1 MKNVNWTCT
10 QTEERLSDYL
20 DGLLAGEERREF
32 DLHVAACSR
41 CAPLVRQ
48 VSGLVGRLRALEP
61 LEVPPQLVPAIL
73 DQTLGPRKEKKEGR
87 SGLFGWLR
95 PVWQPRFAMGAVTV
109 MATLLIL
116 LQALGVR
123 PSALTASDFN
133 PTNLYRNANRHAHL
147 VYARG
152 AKFVN
157 DLRVVYEIQ
166 SRLRLESP
174 PVPAS
179 EPEATPPQP
188 NPQQKTERDGKP
200 GRSAIRE
207 PLEFAAILIP
217 VPRSLR

>member
-1 MKNVNWTCT
+1 MNVNWSCT

-20 DGLLAGEERREF
+20 DGLLAVEDRREF
-32 DLHVAACSR
+32 DLHVASCSR

-48 VSGLVGRLRALEP
+48 VGGVVGRLRALEP
-61 LEVPPQLVPAIL
+61 LEVPSRLLPAIL
-73 DQTLGPRKEKKEGR
+73 DQTLGPRKATKEGQG
-87 SGLFGWLR
+87 GLFGWLR
-95 PVWQPRFAMGAVTV
+95 PVWQPRYAMGAVTV

-116 LQALGVR
+116 FQALGVR
-123 PSALTASDFN
+123 PSALTAADFN
-133 PTNLYRNANRHAHL
+133 PANLYRNVNRRAHL

-174 PVPAS
+174 PVPVP
-179 EPEATPPQP
+179 EPEASPTKP
-188 NPQQKTERDGKP
+188 NPQQKSERDGKP